1 MSVLHDTH
9 VPFDRLVDYWF
20 GDMDDADIAIIDE
33 HLMHCDS
40 CGAQLESVALLAQGT
55 RDAFAAGE
63 VGAVVS
69 ADFVARLVERDVRVR
84 EYRVGPG
91 GSVHCTV
98 APEDV
103 VLISRL
109 EAPLHGV
116 GRLDLVA
123 ETPEGATEHFPDVP
137 FDAASG
143 ELLLASRVARVR
155 PLPAHDFRLRLF
167 AVADTGRQEIAE
179 YVFHHRP
186 WQ

>member
-1 MSVLHDTH
+1 MSALRDTH
-9 VPFDRLVDYWF
+9 VGLDRLVDYWF
-20 GDMDDADIAIIDE
+20 GEVSEADTVAIDE

-40 CGAQLESVALLAQGT
+40 CGAQVDAMALLARGT

-63 VGAVVS
+63 VAAVVS
-69 ADFVARLVERDVRVR
+69 ADFVERLVASDVRVR

-98 APEDV
+98 APEDE

-109 EAPLHGV
+109 EAPLRGV
-116 GRLDLVA
+116 RRLDLVA
-123 ETPEGATEHFPDVP
+123 ETPEGITERFADVP

-155 PLPAHDFRLRLF
+155 PLPAHDFRLRLL
-167 AVADTGRQEIAE
+167 AVADVGSREIAE
-179 YVFHHRP
+179 YHFHHRP